1 MHGQVSATV
10 APSPNTALTRGVR
23 WMQFLTNMKSSNFS
37 RTGAAGA
44 PISSWCPTSRAS
56 STTQDTKVSKSH
68 LFHAIPP
75 STGVSGY
82 ELGLVYDCRS
92 KAIHFSQP
100 KAFQTA
106 NSNSE
111 LARLI
116 KEYSGFE
123 ECDQEIIQDWLEC
136 DVDDPDYQVLADDE
150 INASVIDDQR
160 KRSR

>member
-1 MHGQVSATV
+1 
-10 APSPNTALTRGVR
+10 
-23 WMQFLTNMKSSNFS
+23 
-37 RTGAAGA
+37 
-44 PISSWCPTSRAS
+44 
-56 STTQDTKVSKSH
+56 
-68 LFHAIPP
+68 
-75 STGVSGY
+75 
-82 ELGLVYDCRS
+82 
-92 KAIHFSQP
+92 P